1 MFWAFWVFQI
11 LFTVQIKSQTEHV
24 CFYSQLC
31 TSLFVMA
38 SSAKSA
44 LRSSGHNPRR
54 MIVCDGQGVMK
65 TEGGYAK
72 HRALTKKQTNLES
85 ESLSCNTGC
94 GLLLFSV
101 LRNQLQAGNLTSKAV
116 VGLHS
121 EEEQVLT
128 SHHPTL

>member
-1 MFWAFWVFQI
+1 
-11 LFTVQIKSQTEHV
+11 
-24 CFYSQLC
+24 
-31 TSLFVMA
+31 MA
-38 SSAKSA
+38 SSEKSA